1 MNDDVTL
8 EKISPETCFVPA
20 TDQGKGRRIA
30 VAPGNTAARYLHYG
44 RITLEADDAPLSFE
58 NREQETG
65 LICLKGKATV
75 ASEGQAFKLEQYD
88 ALYVPRDSHIEVRAA
103 APEGCDLA
111 EVGAPVSARYP
122 LKYG

>member
-75 ASEGQAFKLEQYD
+75 ASEGQAFKLE
-88 ALYVPRDSHIEVRAA
+88 RNITNHISCGFGFVLIRVISWIGPFVASKL
-103 APEGCDLA
+103 CCKNKKL
-111 EVGAPVSARYP
+111 RP
-122 LKYG
+122 L